1 MKSEQGQA
9 IVEFALV
16 LPLLLVLI
24 VGVVLV
30 AEIGVARLA
39 LEHAAAEAAR
49 TGSLTNDDELVRST
63 AAAAVTPLDASKVKV
78 IIEPTQNE
86 SPRTSAPRGSLLR
99 VRLRYA
105 IPVPL
110 GFVGL
115 PSLIV
120 EGAAARRIEWTP

>member
-1 MKSEQGQA
+1 MKDERGQA

-16 LPLLLVLI
+16 LPLLLVVI
-24 VGVVLV
+24 IGIVLV

-49 TGSLTNDDELVRST
+49 TGSLTNDDDLVRST
-63 AAAAVTPLDASKVKV
+63 AAAAVTPLNASNVKV

-86 SPRTSAPRGSLLR
+86 GPRSSAPRGSLLR

-115 PSLIV
+115 PRLIV
-120 EGAAARRIEWTP
+120 EGAAARRIEWSP